1 MNIRKA
7 RESDAR
13 DVVKIYESAKAS
25 MRASGI
31 DQWQDGYPNAVS
43 FCADVEIGM
52 GIVVEENGVII
63 ATAAAYTGHD
73 SSYDSIYEGNWL
85 TSNTEYGLI
94 HRIAV
99 SPLCKRGGIASAIF
113 RYVDGLCEDKGITSA
128 RCDTHRDNAAMQKAL
143 KKNGYQYCGIIYLED
158 GGERFAYEK
167 VFTGGTGR
175 FTTESRCPQTMNI
188 DSLTLAE
195 KAALMNRL
203 DREVPAAVEGELNS
217 ITALIEKTTEVFKNG
232 GRIIYC
238 GAGTSGRLGILDAVE
253 IRPTFSVPYGRII
266 PLMAGG
272 AKNYGEAGEGDE
284 DSEALGRA
292 DASALGLTP
301 KDILIGI
308 AASGRTP
315 YVIGALKAA
324 AEGGAE
330 TAAIACN
337 KESKIGRHA
346 NYKVEIDCGPEFITG
361 STRLKAGTAQ
371 KLVLNMISTLTMAEC
386 GKTYGNLMV
395 DVHDS
400 NAKLHERWKRIVS
413 ELSGCTMEEAEQ
425 LSAPSRKE
433 AKAAIIMYKLKIGY
447 DEAAALLHN
456 NNGMLRAV
464 IG

>member
-1 MNIRKA
+1 MIIRKA
-7 RESDAR
+7 RKSDACGA
-13 DVVKIYESAKAS
+13 VNIYESAKSA
-25 MRASGI
+25 MRAAGI
-31 DQWQDGYPNAVS
+31 DQWQDGYPNAGS
-43 FCADVEIGM
+43 FCADVENGF
-52 GIVVEENGVII
+52 GIVAEENGVII

-73 SSYDSIYEGNWL
+73 SNYDSIYGGGWL

-99 SPLCKRGGIASAIF
+99 SPQCKRGGIASAVF
-113 RYVDGLCEDKGITSA
+113 RYVDGICGEKGITSA
-128 RCDTHRDNAAMQKAL
+128 RCDTHRDNIAMQKTL
-143 KKNGYQYCGIIYLED
+143 KKNGYRYCGIIYLED

-167 VFTGGTGR
+167 VFAGSR
-175 FTTESRCPQTMNI
+175 LSTESRCPQTMDI

-203 DREVPAAVEGELNS
+203 DREVPAAVERELNS

-232 GRIIYC
+232 GRIVYC

-253 IRPTFSVPYGRII
+253 IRPTFSVPYGRVI
-266 PLMAGG
+266 PLMEGG

-292 DASALGLTP
+292 DASALALTS

-315 YVIGALKAA
+315 YVMGALKAA
-324 AEGGAE
+324 AEEGAQ

-337 KESKIGRHA
+337 KESEIGSYA
-346 NYKVEIDCGPEFITG
+346 DYKVEIDCGPEFITG

-371 KLVLNMISTLTMAEC
+371 KLVLNMVSTLTMAEC

-400 NAKLHERWKRIVS
+400 NEKLHERWKKIVS
-413 ELSGCTMEEAEQ
+413 ELSGCTMEEAER
-425 LSAPSRKE
+425 LSAPSHKE
-433 AKAAIIMYKLKIGY
+433 AKAAIVMYRLNIGY
-447 DEAAALLHN
+447 HEAAALLEKN
-456 NNGMLRAV
+456 SGMLRAI